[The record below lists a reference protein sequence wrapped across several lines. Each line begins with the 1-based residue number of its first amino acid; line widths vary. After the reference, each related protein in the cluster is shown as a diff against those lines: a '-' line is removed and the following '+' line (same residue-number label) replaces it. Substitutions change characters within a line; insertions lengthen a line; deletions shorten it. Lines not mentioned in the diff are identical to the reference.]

1 MGVFITEARA
11 RISYLKAI
19 AESIAL
25 DHVSMT
31 VLHFRRR
38 RRRHRCR
45 SRRLLAVTV
54 GARTLVSG
62 WCRIMGRRS
71 KLHRHY
77 YDPKRVG
84 SYGGVAA
91 LQRVVPAERNVERWL
106 STQDAYTLHKPVR
119 RHFKRRCVVVGGP
132 NQQWQA
138 DLVDMSR
145 LKAANDGTTFL
156 LTVID
161 VFSKRAWCV
170 PLKSKSAASLVAA
183 FRQLLDDNNRPTTWQ
198 TDKGFGVFEPVAAT
212 VAETVRRASLCDAQR
227 GDEGEHRRALQQ
239 DLEDA
244 HVALFHEEP
253 DDPLRRRAAGFRAF
267 VQQHLSSQ
275 HRYGSVGGERRKSG
289 NGVAAVVR
297 AGRRRRHAQVSSR
310 RSRAHKQGETSLRE
324 RLHGELDGRIVYDRR
339 GAPFGSARVSIGR
352 LARRSLGR
360 HLLRTRTT
368 EGHRVG
374 GQDVSS

>member
-25 DHVSMT
+25 DHVSTT

-38 RRRHRCR
+38 RRRHRRRR

-145 LKAANDGTTFL
+145 LKAANDGTT
-156 LTVID
+156 
-161 VFSKRAWCV
+161 SH
-170 PLKSKSAASLVAA
+170 S
-183 FRQLLDDNNRPTTWQ
+183 
-198 TDKGFGVFEPVAAT
+198 
-212 VAETVRRASLCDAQR
+212 
-227 GDEGEHRRALQQ
+227 
-239 DLEDA
+239 
-244 HVALFHEEP
+244 
-253 DDPLRRRAAGFRAF
+253 
-267 VQQHLSSQ
+267 
-275 HRYGSVGGERRKSG
+275 Y
-289 NGVAAVVR
+289 
-297 AGRRRRHAQVSSR
+297 
-310 RSRAHKQGETSLRE
+310 
-324 RLHGELDGRIVYDRR
+324 
-339 GAPFGSARVSIGR
+339 
-352 LARRSLGR
+352 
-360 HLLRTRTT
+360 
-368 EGHRVG
+368 
-374 GQDVSS
+374 